1 MAPESSVLF
10 WSRKRRLWDHNG
22 FLRLVE
28 APPLSSGVLPSRQQY
43 LIEDYPGTPPPSVYQ
58 VTHGTALQA
67 AERYLRHLSCGESR
81 HITSIRKH
89 SGAWRALLNSNRGQR
104 PRY

>member
-1 MAPESSVLF
+1 MAVQNRLP
-10 WSRKRRLWDHNG
+10 WSHNNI
-22 FLRLVE
+22 LRLVE
-28 APPLSSGVLPSRQQY
+28 IPVLWRTALQAESH
-43 LIEDYPGTPPPSVYQ
+43 IGDYPGTPPPSVYQ

-89 SGAWRALLNSNRGQR
+89 SGAWRAL
-104 PRY
+104 P